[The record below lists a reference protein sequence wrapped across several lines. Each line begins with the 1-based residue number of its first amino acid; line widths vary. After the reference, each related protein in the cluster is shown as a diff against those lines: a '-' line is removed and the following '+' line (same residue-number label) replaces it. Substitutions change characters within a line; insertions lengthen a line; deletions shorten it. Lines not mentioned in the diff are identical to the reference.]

1 MAGRPTSKYGAAAAA
16 STGATAASDDMIDES
31 GESDVDLLIC

>member
-1 MAGRPTSKYGAAAAA
+1 MAGRPTSKYGAAAA